1 MIHSTR
7 GIVLRTVKY
16 GETSL
21 IVTLLTELFGVQ
33 AYMVNGARSQKKGS
47 SKAMMMQPGAILEL
61 EVYQN
66 NIKNIQRIKESNW
79 GIVYHT
85 VFSDVIKNSI
95 ALYMMEL
102 LYKILKQP
110 EQHTDLFYFC
120 EDILISLDKA
130 DASVAANIPLFF
142 SLQLTQLVGFKIQ
155 EPNNENL
162 SEANCYLDLRE
173 GRFIDSIPEHSHFI
187 GGKGAVLTAE
197 LLKAMHPSEL
207 HQIKLNKQWRRA
219 LLLSYQEYYALHF
232 SDFGQMK
239 TLSVLQEVLG

>member
-21 IVTLLTELFGVQ
+21 IVTLLTEIFGVQ

-79 GIVYHT
+79 GVVYQT

-110 EQHTDLFYFC
+110 EPHADLFYFC
-120 EDILISLDKA
+120 EDVLISLDKSNA
-130 DASVAANIPLFF
+130 GIAANIPLFF
-142 SLQLTQLVGFKIQ
+142 ALQLTQFVGFKIQ
-155 EPNNENL
+155 EPNEGERL
-162 SEANCYLDLRE
+162 EANCHLDLRE
-173 GRFIDSIPEHSHFI
+173 GRFMDSMPGHSNFI
-187 GGKGAVLTAE
+187 SGKGAVLTAE
-197 LLKAMHPSEL
+197 LLKVMHPSEL
-207 HQIKLNKQWRRA
+207 DQIKLNKQMRRA